1 MYTYFVDRLIPQPVK
16 SRFPLRKTRHI
27 CLYKIVETSKCPFLL
42 FYVQPDASS
51 PMASASCAFFYQLPV
66 LKDKLV
72 LCVADAI
79 TLFFAENAWLLEEVI
94 QYRGV
99 IETADD
105 IYIILQH
112 EHQNEQMTIQ
122 EKVEVPK
129 AYAWALASELVN
141 SKRIFHYPI
150 APETTRFFVRNSD
163 LLLLYA
169 NDNDND
175 NKPYPC
181 PDAGYYPT
189 PDLSLTLKYGLER
202 TEGTLGY
209 RIYFQRHSSLLAP
222 GQGEG
227 TLRCA
232 VFSERDDSGN
242 LSVNTYKDF
251 YVMSTNLSIGT

>member
-1 MYTYFVDRLIPQPVK
+1 MFTYFVDRLIPQPVK
-16 SRFPLRKTRHI
+16 SSFPLRKTRHI
-27 CLYKIVETSKCPFLL
+27 CLYKIIEDSQYPFLL
-42 FYVQPDASS
+42 FYVQTNA
-51 PMASASCAFFYQLPV
+51 ALVYQLPT

-79 TLFFAENAWLLEEVI
+79 TLFFAENVWLLEEVI

-112 EHQNEQMTIQ
+112 EQQPPQ
-122 EKVEVPK
+122 QPEVPNNAHVPN

-150 APETTRFFVRNSD
+150 AQETTRFFVRNSD

-169 NDNDND
+169 ND
-175 NKPYPC
+175 KPYPC
-181 PDAGYYPT
+181 PDPGYYPT
-189 PDLSLTLKYGLER
+189 TDLSLTLKYGLER
-202 TEGTLGY
+202 TEGSLGY
-209 RIYFQRHSSLLAP
+209 RIYFQRYSAAES
-222 GQGEG
+222 GGG

-232 VFSERDDSGN
+232 VFSERDDSGT

-251 YVMSTNLSIGT
+251 YVISSL